1 MSLVEL
7 ENLTLDFGGKP
18 AVSALS
24 LTIEKGERFG
34 IIGESGSGKS
44 LTALA
49 IAGLLPE
56 AARVSGAIRFDGAP
70 LPTDEKAMARL
81 RGQRIGMVFQEPM
94 TALNPLMRVG
104 EQIVEAIEAHTALRG
119 DRKSVV

>member
-1 MSLVEL
+1 MSLVEI
-7 ENLTLDFGGKP
+7 ENLTVDFGGKP

-24 LTIEKGERFG
+24 LSIEKGERFG

-49 IAGLLPE
+49 IAGLLPD

-70 LPTDEKAMARL
+70 LPADEKPW
-81 RGQRIGMVFQEPM
+81 RGCAGS
-94 TALNPLMRVG
+94 ALAWCFRS
-104 EQIVEAIEAHTALRG
+104 Q
-119 DRKSVV
+119 